1 MPKTPTTGRVRYAVI
16 GLGHIAQ
23 AAVLPA
29 FANAANAE
37 LAALVSDD
45 AAKLRQLGRM
55 YGVPHAFSYGEYERA
70 LDLVDAVYIALPN
83 SEHADY
89 TVRAAA
95 AGVHVLCEKPLAV
108 TVEECER
115 MIEACRTHRVKLMTG
130 YRLHFERITLEVIDR
145 VRGGEIGEPKYFNS
159 TFSTTVKEGDIRTQ
173 QKLGGGTLYDIGV
186 YCINAARHVFG
197 AEPKE
202 VVGAYVNSVPDRLP
216 EIDESAGAI
225 LRFEGEQIATFV
237 TSFNAANL
245 SSYRIV
251 GTRGDIVV
259 EPAYEY
265 AVPLRYR
272 LTVNGATTE
281 IAGERTDQFGPELV
295 YFADCILQD
304 VEPEPGGEEGL
315 QDVRI
320 IQALYESAETGRPIE
335 IQPYAPDERPSGQ
348 MRITRPAVDEPDMV
362 NTEPPHRQ

>member
-1 MPKTPTTGRVRYAVI
+1 MPRTPTTGRVRYAVV

-29 FANAANAE
+29 FVNAGKAQ

-45 AAKLRQLGRM
+45 DEKLSRLARA
-55 YGVPHAFSYGEYERA
+55 YGVSHTFSYGEYERA
-70 LDLVDAVYIALPN
+70 LEHVDAVYIALPN

-89 TVRAAA
+89 AVRAAA

-115 MIEACRTHRVKLMTG
+115 IIEACREHRVKLMTA

-145 VRGGEIGEPKYFNS
+145 VRGGEIGEPKYFSS
-159 TFSTTVKEGDIRTQ
+159 TFSMVVQEGDIRTQ

-186 YCINAARHVFG
+186 YCINAARHLFG

-216 EIDESAGAI
+216 EIDESAAAI
-225 LRFEGEQIATFV
+225 LRFEGERIGTFV

-265 AVPLRYR
+265 AVPLGYR
-272 LTVNGATTE
+272 LTVEGKTTE
-281 IAGERTDQFGPELV
+281 VAGERTDQFGPEIE
-295 YFADCILQD
+295 YFADCILNDAQ
-304 VEPEPGGEEGL
+304 PEPGGEEGL

-320 IQALYESAETGRPIE
+320 IQAIYESAETGRPIE
-335 IQPYAPDERPSGQ
+335 ILPYAPDQRPSGA
-348 MRITRPAVDEPDMV
+348 MRITRPPVNEPDLV
-362 NTEPPHRQ
+362 NTDPPHR

>member
-1 MPKTPTTGRVRYAVI
+1 MPRTPTTDRVRYAVV

-29 FANAANAE
+29 FANAGKAQ

-45 AAKLRQLGRM
+45 DAKLSRLARG
-55 YGVPHAFSYGEYERA
+55 YGVSHTFSYDEYERA
-70 LDLVDAVYIALPN
+70 LEHVDAVYIALPN

-89 TVRAAA
+89 AVRAAA

-115 MIEACRTHRVKLMTG
+115 IIEACREHRVKLMTA

-145 VRGGEIGEPKYFNS
+145 VRGGEIGEPKYFSS
-159 TFSTTVKEGDIRTQ
+159 TFSMVVQEGDIRTQ

-186 YCINAARHVFG
+186 YCSNAARHLFG

-216 EIDESAGAI
+216 EIDESAAAI
-225 LRFEGEQIATFV
+225 LRFEGERIGTFV

-265 AVPLRYR
+265 AVPLGYR
-272 LTVNGATTE
+272 LTVEGKTTE
-281 IAGERTDQFGPELV
+281 VAGERTDQFGPELE
-295 YFADCILQD
+295 YFADCILSDAQ
-304 VEPEPGGEEGL
+304 PEPGGEEGL

-320 IQALYESAETGRPIE
+320 IQAIYESAETGRPIE
-335 IQPYAPDERPSGQ
+335 ILPYAPDQRPSGA
-348 MRITRPAVDEPDMV
+348 MRITRPPVNEPDLV
-362 NTEPPHRQ
+362 NTDPPHR